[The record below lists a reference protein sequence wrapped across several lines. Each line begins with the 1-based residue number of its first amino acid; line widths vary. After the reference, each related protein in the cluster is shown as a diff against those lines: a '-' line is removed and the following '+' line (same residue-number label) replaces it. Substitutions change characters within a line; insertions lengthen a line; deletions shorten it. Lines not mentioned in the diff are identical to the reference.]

1 MIFGD
6 PDIMPWTRSLLESCN
21 THAMSGGDIRLAPQK
36 ISFSSVVQAG
46 LKHDTLIQVLATKI
60 RGTRHLTQLEDSPAL
75 RFKG

>member
-6 PDIMPWTRSLLESCN
+6 PDIMPWTWSLLELCN

-36 ISFSSVVQAG
+36 ISFSSAVQAG
-46 LKHDTLIQVLATKI
+46 LKRDTLIQLLATKI
-60 RGTRHLTQLEDSPAL
+60 RGTCYLTQLEDSPAL